1 MKKIKIN
8 LKPLVGI
15 DRIITIFPSVDLMLQ
30 ALDLAETVETIQ
42 TDSNDISTIKEVKK
56 SFMQMLEFIQA
67 TLKLSDSEMAKF
79 RKNSSPEKVGDVL
92 GRIVMMLQGVTPD
105 QIEKVSKKQELI
117 KEAAD
122 KDPKK

>member
-30 ALDLAETVETIQ
+30 VLDLAETVETIQ

-56 SFMQMLEFIQA
+56 SFMQMFEFIQA

>member
-1 MKKIKIN
+1 MKQIKIN

-15 DRIITIFPSVDLMLQ
+15 DRKVTIFPSVDLMLQ

>member
-42 TDSNDISTIKEVKK
+42 TDSNDISTIKKVKK

>member
-1 MKKIKIN
+1 MKQIKIN

-15 DRIITIFPSVDLMLQ
+15 DRKVTIFPSVDLMLQ
-30 ALDLAETVETIQ
+30 ALDLTETVETIQ
-42 TDSNDISTIKEVKK
+42 NDSNDISTVRDVKK
-56 SFMQMLEFIQA
+56 SFIKMLEFIQA

-79 RKNSSPEKVGDVL
+79 RKNSSPKKVGDVL

-105 QIEKVSKKQELI
+105 QIDKVSKKQELI
-117 KEAAD
+117 RKATE

>member
-1 MKKIKIN
+1 MKQIKIN

-15 DRIITIFPSVDLMLQ
+15 DRKITIFPSVDLMLQ
-30 ALDLAETVETIQ
+30 ALDLTETVETIQ
-42 TDSNDISTIKEVKK
+42 NDSNDISTVRDVKK
-56 SFMQMLEFIQA
+56 SFIKMLEFIQA

-92 GRIVMMLQGVTPD
+92 GRIVMMLRGVTPD
-105 QIEKVSKKQELI
+105 QIDKVSKKQELI
-117 KEAAD
+117 RKATE

>member
-1 MKKIKIN
+1 MKQIKIN

-15 DRIITIFPSVDLMLQ
+15 DRKITIFPSVDLMLQ
-30 ALDLAETVETIQ
+30 ALDLTETVETIQ
-42 TDSNDISTIKEVKK
+42 NDSNDISTVRDVKK
-56 SFMQMLEFIQA
+56 SFIKMLEFIQA

-105 QIEKVSKKQELI
+105 QIDKVSKKQELI
-117 KEAAD
+117 RKATE

>member
-30 ALDLAETVETIQ
+30 ALDLTETVETIQ

>member
-1 MKKIKIN
+1 MKQIKIN

-15 DRIITIFPSVDLMLQ
+15 DRKVTIFPSVDLMLQ
-30 ALDLAETVETIQ
+30 ALDLTETVETIQ
-42 TDSNDISTIKEVKK
+42 NDSNDISTVRDVKK
-56 SFMQMLEFIQA
+56 SFIKMLEFIQA

-105 QIEKVSKKQELI
+105 QIDKVSKKQELI
-117 KEAAD
+117 RKATE

>member
-1 MKKIKIN
+1 MKQIKIN

-15 DRIITIFPSVDLMLQ
+15 DRKVTIFPSVDLMLQ
-30 ALDLAETVETIQ
+30 ALDLTETVETIQ
-42 TDSNDISTIKEVKK
+42 NDSNDISTVKDVKK
-56 SFMQMLEFIQA
+56 SFIKMLEFIQA

-105 QIEKVSKKQELI
+105 QIDKVSKKQELI
-117 KEAAD
+117 RKATE

>member
-1 MKKIKIN
+1 MKQIKIN

-15 DRIITIFPSVDLMLQ
+15 DRKVTIFPSVDLMLQ
-30 ALDLAETVETIQ
+30 ALDLTETVETIQ
-42 TDSNDISTIKEVKK
+42 NDSNDISTVRDVKK
-56 SFMQMLEFIQA
+56 SFIKMLEFIQA
-67 TLKLSDSEMAKF
+67 TLKLSDSEMEKF

-105 QIEKVSKKQELI
+105 QIDKVSKKQELI
-117 KEAAD
+117 RKATE

>member
-1 MKKIKIN
+1 MKQIKIN

-15 DRIITIFPSVDLMLQ
+15 DRKVTIFPSVDLMLQ
-30 ALDLAETVETIQ
+30 ALDLTETVETIQ
-42 TDSNDISTIKEVKK
+42 NDSNDISTVRNVKK
-56 SFMQMLEFIQA
+56 SFIKMLEFIQA
-67 TLKLSDSEMAKF
+67 TLKLSDSEMEKF

-105 QIEKVSKKQELI
+105 QIDKVSKKQELI
-117 KEAAD
+117 RKATE

>member
-1 MKKIKIN
+1 MKQIKIN

-15 DRIITIFPSVDLMLQ
+15 DRKVTIFPSVDLMLQ
-30 ALDLAETVETIQ
+30 ALDLTETVETIQ
-42 TDSNDISTIKEVKK
+42 NDSNDISTVRNVKK
-56 SFMQMLEFIQA
+56 SFIKMLEFIQA

-105 QIEKVSKKQELI
+105 QIDKVSKKQELI
-117 KEAAD
+117 RKATE

>member
-30 ALDLAETVETIQ
+30 ALDLTETVETIQ

-79 RKNSSPEKVGDVL
+79 RKNSSPKKVGDVL

>member
-79 RKNSSPEKVGDVL
+79 RKNSSPEKVADVL